1 MKSAVR
7 QRSSRWLSRGFSVVL
22 ALITACLCVGIGSA
36 LAEAKPEADTSTP
49 TIYTDQKVIKIQD
62 QPFYPEL
69 EMWRQRWDEGNFY
82 GEITG
87 VSAKETV
94 LKFYSAMSIAGELT
108 REVAAQASTDP
119 GLGWSKEAQEKIN
132 DAELLFTTASQAINA
147 YDIPESARD
156 DAQEEAALKLKEALD
171 YIFNNSK
178 SPINIPDERKKGYER
193 IPGSTISLSTN
204 IGEESPDN
212 PFYYFTSDTLESID
226 NVYRQILKI
235 REPASTPTNNPYR
248 TPRAYSSYTY
258 TPGYLMP
265 PKPYLLL
272 PKNIRGFLE
281 IPIGEQSLFQIS
293 ASLIVILIYL
303 PIISKL
309 LLTFSNTFRY
319 GKELNNCWT
328 KRLIK
333 HDNPAWRRF
342 ILIAPIA
349 PLSAIAQD
357 LIGEK
362 INLTGPLLRK
372 LDFTFDMLT
381 YISLGATIILLFEA
395 IGRSG
400 PIWVAKFRC
409 SDSEIER
416 KRIQNILL
424 PISRFLGALTAVL
437 VLYQM
442 LLRLGMPNTTVLA
455 FSAVPGLAIG
465 LGASKLLGNLFAG
478 ISIQSDR
485 PIRVGEFCQVGNE
498 IGFVKRIGLR
508 SIELSTMSANVTI
521 PNNKVDET
529 TIVNYT
535 RQQKNELGQEIQPL
549 QSIKY
554 DLTLPQGL
562 SIGQLNDVTDR
573 CKDYLSKLNNV
584 SYYSASFDENQS
596 GMITL
601 QVLAEVRVDSWD
613 SYITIKQSM
622 LSEIKL
628 IIAVVKNLQRSIG
641 ISRDTPLAVVERVPS
656 LIADVI
662 KGDDLLSLSVCR
674 LSGISDYSLDFV
686 FFLESSYTD
695 VGGFFDAMARLNK
708 GILNSFEAN
717 GIEIPYPTRMEI
729 QKRVS

>member
-7 QRSSRWLSRGFSVVL
+7 QRSSRWLSRGFSFVL
-22 ALITACLCVGIGSA
+22 ALITACLCVGIGSS
-36 LAEAKPEADTSTP
+36 LAEAKPEVNTSTP

-156 DAQEEAALKLKEALD
+156 DAQEEAALKLKEVLD

-178 SPINIPDERKKGYER
+178 SPINIPGERKKGYER
-193 IPGSTISLSTN
+193 IPESTISLSTN

-212 PFYYFTSDTLESID
+212 SFYYFTSDTLKTID
-226 NVYRQILKI
+226 DVYRQILKI
-235 REPASTPTNNPYR
+235 REPASTATNNPYR
-248 TPRAYSSYTY
+248 TPRAYSNYTY
-258 TPGYLMP
+258 TPGFLMP

-272 PKNIRGFLE
+272 PKKTRGLLE

-303 PIISKL
+303 PIISRL

-328 KRLIK
+328 KRLFK
-333 HDNPAWRRF
+333 RDNPAWRRF

-584 SYYSASFDENQS
+584 SHYSASFDENQS